1 MLDDPMPGATLEAPD
16 TFQRLAAPLWPRLP
30 VALGYTG
37 GARWVAFY
45 LALDKVTYNDGASSG
60 TGDTGLF
67 LAFKRHPVV
76 TPHLVGAHLGSADT
90 EASEWLVGDRQ
101 DQVLYL
107 AAQAAARWHL
117 VAQWPR
123 YHSKPLEYTQEE
135 LGLLLDN
142 LKEAVSPPEWPA
154 KLAEALRESRTNER
168 LMLAW
173 LDAQHEARE
182 QDG

>member
-16 TFQRLAAPLWPRLP
+16 TFLRLAAPLWPRLP
-30 VALGYTG
+30 LALGYSG

-45 LALDKVTYNDGASSG
+45 LALEKVTYNDGASSG
-60 TGDTGLF
+60 SGDTGLF

-76 TPHLVGAHLGSADT
+76 APHLAGAQLGSADE
-90 EASEWLVGDRQ
+90 EASEWLVVDRR

-107 AAQAAARWHL
+107 ATQAAARWHL

-123 YHSKPLEYTQEE
+123 FHRQPLEYTQEE
-135 LGLLLDN
+135 LGRLLDN
-142 LKEAVSPPEWPA
+142 LKEAVSLPDWPA
-154 KLAEALRESRTNER
+154 KLAEALRESRANER

-173 LDAQHEARE
+173 LDTRQEARE
-182 QDG
+182 

>member
-1 MLDDPMPGATLEAPD
+1 MFDEMMPGAALEAPD
-16 TFQRLAAPLWPRLP
+16 TFKRLAAPLWPRLP

-45 LALDKVTYNDGASSG
+45 FALDTVTYNDGASSG
-60 TGDTGLF
+60 TGDTRLF

-76 TPHLVGAHLGSADT
+76 APRLVGADLGGVEA
-90 EASEWLVGDRQ
+90 EASEWLVVDRREQ
-101 DQVLYL
+101 ALYL

-123 YHSKPLEYTQEE
+123 LHRPPLEYTQEE
-135 LGLLLDN
+135 LGRLLDN
-142 LKEAVSPPEWPA
+142 LKEAVSPPDWPA
-154 KLAEALRESRTNER
+154 KLAESLRESRANER

-173 LDAQHEARE
+173 LDAR
-182 QDG
+182 

>member
-1 MLDDPMPGATLEAPD
+1 MLDNEMPGAALEAPD
-16 TFQRLAAPLWPRLP
+16 TFQRLAAPPWPRLP
-30 VALGYTG
+30 LALGYSG

-60 TGDTGLF
+60 TGDTSLF
-67 LAFKRHPVV
+67 LAYKRHPMVA
-76 TPHLVGAHLGSADT
+76 PHLAGADLGSADT
-90 EASEWLVGDRQ
+90 EASEWLVVDRQ
-101 DQVLYL
+101 EQVLYL

-135 LGLLLDN
+135 LGRLLDN
-142 LKEAVSPPEWPA
+142 LKEAVSPPDWPA
-154 KLAEALRESRTNER
+154 KLAEALRESQANGR

-173 LDAQHEARE
+173 LDLRSLERE
-182 QDG
+182 